1 MPTEPGPRV
10 DMQSLRIGLFVH
22 LDQGWMNHPFPFNS
36 FKISSAR
43 QIETLRGLGLT
54 SLRYS
59 PDKSD
64 PPPPDKSAMT
74 DTVALPALAEPS
86 LDAGKDDALALD
98 NEHLRHCH
106 ERFANASRTCR
117 LLAREADIHPD
128 EARQQAEAVVKDM
141 VNELAVQ
148 TDSCLRL
155 LSDPIGDRTALHS
168 VNVAVLCLL
177 LGRAMSLPPEAL
189 RDLGLAAVL
198 HDVGKLRLPDRI
210 RWRQHDF
217 TGSQWRLY
225 REHVAFSA
233 TLAERMGVPEA
244 ARRAIVQHHEMADGS
259 GFPQGCRNADMS
271 GLARILALV
280 NHYDNLCNP
289 ANPVHA
295 MTPHEALSL
304 IFTKHKTRF
313 DPATMSAFIRL
324 MGVYPPGSVVEL
336 SDRRHAIV
344 TSVNASHPLRPRV
357 LVHDGGG
364 GRDRL
369 LPLDLARERQVDVLR
384 SLHPSQL
391 PPDSMQLLAPQR
403 RVCYYFEPAT
413 DAAGATEVA
422 P

>member
-10 DMQSLRIGLFVH
+10 DMQSLRIGLYVH

-54 SLRYS
+54 SLRFS

-64 PPPPDKSAMT
+64 PPAAPDTRLETGPDTPPVLDA
-74 DTVALPALAEPS
+74 PS
-86 LDAGKDDALALD
+86 LEWGEEDRLAQENQL
-98 NEHLRHCH
+98 LRHCH
-106 ERFANASRTCR
+106 ERFAFASRTCR
-117 LLAREADIHPD
+117 LLARQADLHPD
-128 EARQQAEAVVKDM
+128 EARHQAEVVVQDM
-141 VNELAVQ
+141 VNELAAQ

-233 TLAERMGVPEA
+233 TLAERMGLPEA

-271 GLARILALV
+271 VLARILALV

-295 MTPHEALSL
+295 LTPHEALSL
-304 IFTKHKTRF
+304 IFTKHKPRF
-313 DPATMSAFIRL
+313 DTATLSAFIRL

-357 LVHDGGG
+357 LVHGGG
-364 GRDRL
+364 DRDRL
-369 LPLDLARERQVDVLR
+369 QPLDLSHERQVDVLR

-391 PPDSMQLLAPQR
+391 PPDSMLLLAPQR

-413 DAAGATEVA
+413 DAAGAGEVA